1 MYNMGFRINDVLME
15 IMFVREMLLAGLTVK
30 RISRTAY
37 SVTNVNDEW
46 VSRIMKHTDKWWYF

>member
-15 IMFVREMLLAGLTVK
+15 IMFVREMLLAGLAVK

-37 SVTNVNDEW
+37 SVTNVSDEW